1 MTKEKAL
8 EIVKQVLATKDKKN
22 VVYIEDSLQFRIA
35 ITVLSQNYSEKELKK
50 LLK

>member
-8 EIVKQVLATKDKKN
+8 EIVKQVLATKDKTN
-22 VVYIEDSLQFRIA
+22 TIYIEDGLQFRIA
-35 ITVLSQNYSEKELKK
+35 ITILSQNYSEKEIKK